1 MSPARSEEEWVPLR
15 YQIND
20 SPCALALL
28 VIRSEKVMNQPH
40 ETVIVVDDDSS
51 VRSALASLIR
61 SVGLEV
67 ELFATAEQLLGSP
80 RLDEAVCLVLD
91 VRLPGGSGLD
101 VQRQLASAG
110 LPVPIIFMTG
120 YGDIPMSV
128 KAIKAGAVEFLP
140 KPFREQDLLDAIHQA
155 IERDRARRAEDRDRA
170 TLRARFEALTRREQ
184 EVMVWVI
191 SGRLNKQI
199 AAELGTSEVTV
210 KIHRSHMMRKMQAAS
225 IADLVHM
232 AARLGLRVRT

>member
-1 MSPARSEEEWVPLR
+1 
-15 YQIND
+15 
-20 SPCALALL
+20 
-28 VIRSEKVMNQPH
+28 MNQPH

-51 VRSALASLIR
+51 VRNALSSLIR
-61 SVGLEV
+61 SVGLDV

-80 RLDEAVCLVLD
+80 HLDEAVCLVLD

-101 VQRQLASAG
+101 VQRQLASEG
-110 LPVPIIFMTG
+110 LRVPIVFMTAH
-120 YGDIPMSV
+120 GDIPMSV

-140 KPFREQDLLDAIHQA
+140 KPFREQDMLDAIHQA
-155 IERDRARRAEDRDRA
+155 IARDRARRAEDRERA
-170 TLRARFEALTRREQ
+170 ALRARFEALTRREQ

-210 KIHRSHMMRKMQAAS
+210 KIHRSHMMRKMQAGS

-232 AARLGLRVRT
+232 AARIGLPVRA